1 MKKMFVFCHGFSLT
15 PDYWNSLLPYFSK
28 ENIQTWDVYDPK
40 FQYTYLPD
48 FEYIGVGHSLGLI
61 KLLQSP
67 IPWKCLIGL
76 NAFIDFIAEDDN
88 RRQQLIRMQQQFVV
102 KPSLTVKN
110 FHQRC
115 GLPKADVQLPPQ
127 LATDLQAMHQVYH
140 LPQSTPCLILG
151 AHDDLV
157 VPPSVVWHN
166 FQNLDNV
173 NYHFF
178 DTGRHSLG
186 FTEVEKITCCINEF
200 VYDYK

>member
-61 KLLQSP
+61 KLLQSQ

-88 RRQQLIRMQQQFVV
+88 RRQQLIRMQHQFLV
-102 KPSLTVKN
+102 KPSLTVNN

-115 GLPKADVQLPPQ
+115 GLPKADVQFTPQ
-127 LATDLQAMHQVYH
+127 LATDLQAMHQVYD
-140 LPQSTPCLILG
+140 LPKSTPCLILG
-151 AHDDLV
+151 ANDDIV
-157 VPPSVVWHN
+157 VPPSVMRHN

-173 NYHFF
+173 NYHLF

-186 FTEVEKITCCINEF
+186 FTEVEKITHYITEF
-200 VYDYK
+200 VYDCK

>member
-15 PDYWNSLLPYFSK
+15 PDYWNRLLPYFSK
-28 ENIQTWDVYDPK
+28 ENIQTWAVYDPK
-40 FQYTYLPD
+40 YQYTYLPD

-88 RRQQLIRMQQQFVV
+88 RRQQLIIMQHQFAV
-102 KPSLTVKN
+102 KPSLTIKN

-115 GLPKADVQLPPQ
+115 GLPKADEQFTPQ
-127 LATDLQAMHQVYH
+127 LATDLQAMHRVYH

-151 AHDDLV
+151 AHDDIV
-157 VPPSVVWHN
+157 VPPSVMWHN

-173 NYHFF
+173 NYHFL

-186 FTEVEKITCCINEF
+186 FTEVEKITLCINEF
-200 VYDYK
+200 VYDCK